1 MWDEIHSASG
11 QSNLFLQEP
20 RIFTHT
26 EFFFSAVK
34 NKTKKRLP
42 GHSSNPDAHFRSP
55 VNGLESSALLLQ
67 FNTVL
72 MYIYIFTSSTLI
84 LFKITRVI
92 ISNHRRTNN
101 KRWWCWS
108 WWSDWWDLKTDFPLQ
123 PYVQIEFI
131 NKALEPFFKSP
142 VYCRTKKGR
151 FVILFHRASV
161 RGVHDSRFSNTVFK
175 LGSLEATDA
184 ELGWSNYAYKNMYS
198 RLMDLSMN

>member
-1 MWDEIHSASG
+1 MHCFC
-11 QSNLFLQEP
+11 NLIQFLC
-20 RIFTHT
+20 
-26 EFFFSAVK
+26 
-34 NKTKKRLP
+34 
-42 GHSSNPDAHFRSP
+42 
-55 VNGLESSALLLQ
+55 
-67 FNTVL
+67 
-72 MYIYIFTSSTLI
+72 IYIFTSSTLI

-92 ISNHRRTNN
+92 ISNHCRTNN

-131 NKALEPFFKSP
+131 NKALEPFFKSS

-151 FVILFHRASV
+151 FVILFHSV
-161 RGVHDSRFSNTVFK
+161 SQSGVHDGRFSNTVFK